1 MYDVQNKIVI
11 DACLAPAN
19 EVDLAMEHIKHAQ
32 NDDMIL
38 FDRNYSS
45 YWFLASEENVFAN
58 KYLQK
63 HFPLKLIDS
72 KIHFTGRCS
81 KQSFKAAQFL
91 FKQSITDSSTVTLF
105 AKGEVKKKCKKL
117 GLPTKITVRFVRVR
131 LSTGEIEVLGTKL
144 LDEKQYT
151 AHMFKELY
159 KAQRGV
165 ECFYGVLKERLNLEH
180 FSGKTAHAV

>member
-45 YWFLASEENVFAN
+45 YWFLAS
-58 KYLQK
+58 
-63 HFPLKLIDS
+63 LIDS

-131 LSTGEIEVLGTKL
+131 LSTGEIEVLVTSL